1 MSFGILGS
9 IVSGAGQLP
18 IPIGIVP
25 LAILCGM
32 GIYLWLDHLRT
43 LARKGAVVTPLDPA
57 ATEATSAL
65 HSGVVSVRPPA
76 YSKGFGL
83 RLGIAFVVILIP
95 IALFAKYFF
104 FGYDLGVGSMGR
116 VLFWPHPWPGWTQ
129 VPTVDHLAADFTF
142 MIFFAFI
149 LAYLVASGI
158 VWARGRFTMTQRIS
172 AGVVTLSYVFAA
184 MISDAF
190 LFTVPSTFLESVSI
204 ILRAFLGGIFFSL
217 LLFST
222 LMKPPPLH
230 MPHQPQRAPVAFLTF
245 LFSLVSSLLLS
256 LGALYLMWDRL
267 GIGRGTLI
275 EVQFRAII
283 LLPLLTYTVW
293 ALEGRAIY
301 ALDLRRHPPAPLSSY
316 HPDVSILIPAYNEQA
331 GIHLCIRAADAAAR
345 FYPGRTEILVGNDG
359 SEDRTSEIAHAE
371 MRRLRYARGRCI
383 DLPHGGKASALNGAL
398 KEATGE
404 IVIRVDA
411 DTFIHPG
418 RGFASMIG
426 HLADQ
431 RVGGVQGMIL
441 PYQRTGWIR
450 KMRMLE
456 IVWRHMFL
464 FRSLM
469 GTRTIQVVAGG
480 FSGFRRTDLLRLGG
494 WVPWNGEDCE
504 ITLRFQRAG
513 YILRYEPTSRAFEDV
528 PATYRALYKQRVR
541 WNRGGFFSHARHY
554 DALISG
560 APEWG
565 GLAMLYWFVLYAR
578 GGLRYLGFVYTFLV
592 AVFFH
597 LLTLETAF
605 LVLGLIMLPK
615 SIAMTYYLAKER
627 YWSYIP
633 WIVTWPVTSAIKQY
647 FSVEAWG
654 TIFPGAFPEFSE

>member
-1 MSFGILGS
+1 MSWQILGS
-9 IVSGAGQLP
+9 LVSSAGQLP
-18 IPIGIVP
+18 IPLGIVP
-25 LAILCGM
+25 LAVLCGM
-32 GIYLWLDHLRT
+32 GIYFWLDHLRI
-43 LARKGAVVTPLDPA
+43 LARKGPTVHPLD
-57 ATEATSAL
+57 TSAALSSSEL
-65 HSGVVSVRPPA
+65 HAGVVSVKPPA
-76 YSKGFGL
+76 YTKGFGL
-83 RLGIAFVVILIP
+83 RLGLAFVVILFP

-104 FGYDLGVGSMGR
+104 FAYDLGVGTMGEF
-116 VLFWPHPWPGWTQ
+116 LFWPHPWPGWTE

-142 MIFFAFI
+142 MIFFSFL
-149 LAYLVASGI
+149 LAYLVASGV
-158 VWARGRFTMTQRIS
+158 VWARGRFSPGQRIA
-172 AGVVTLSYVFAA
+172 AGIISLSYVLAA
-184 MISDAF
+184 MLSDSF
-190 LFTVPSTFLESVSI
+190 LFTVPSTFLESISI
-204 ILRAFLGGIFFSL
+204 ILRAFLGGVFFSL
-217 LLFST
+217 VLFST
-222 LMKPPPLH
+222 LMKPPPLR
-230 MPHQPQRAPVAFLTF
+230 MVDRPPRARLAYLTF
-245 LFSLVSSLLLS
+245 LGSLVSSS
-256 LGALYLMWDRL
+256 VIALGLLYLMWDRL
-267 GIGRGTLI
+267 GIGRGSI
-275 EVQFRAII
+275 VAVQFRAII
-283 LLPLLTYTVW
+283 ILPLLAYTIW
-293 ALEGRAIY
+293 ALEGRLLYVIE
-301 ALDLRRHPPAPLSSY
+301 LRRHPPAPLSSY
-316 HPDVSILIPAYNEQA
+316 HPDVSILIPAYNEEA
-331 GIHLCIRAADAAAR
+331 GIHFCIRAADAASR

-371 MRRLRYARGRCI
+371 VRRLRYATGRCI
-383 DLPHGGKASALNGAL
+383 DLPHGGKSSALNGAL
-398 KEATGE
+398 REAKGE

-418 RGFASMIG
+418 RGFAALIG
-426 HLADQ
+426 HLADP

-441 PYQRTGWIR
+441 PYQRDGWIR

-480 FSGFRRTDLLRLGG
+480 FSGFRRKDLLRLGG

-513 YILRYEPTSRAFEDV
+513 YLLRYEPTSRAFEDV
-528 PATYRALYKQRVR
+528 PANFRALMKQRVR

-597 LLTLETAF
+597 LLTIETAL
-605 LVLGLIMLPK
+605 LVLGLIMVPK
-615 SIAMTYYLAKER
+615 SLAMAYYLAKER

-633 WIVTWPVTSAIKQY
+633 WILTWPITSAIKQY

-654 TIFPGAFPEFSE
+654 TIFPGALPEFSE